1 MSNQL
6 QSPFLDIIGRKSP
19 VQQAIKLCWQ
29 LINDKPGTVSGTKE
43 SKLSSALILTH
54 LLGLMESA
62 GMLNCRGWHSSAI
75 TLLRAIED
83 SLSDPTGKNMTVEEL
98 VERYLSTK
106 TGVKPNTLANYKFV
120 KNLMKKEPFNGKK
133 ISQVK
138 TSDAKLFLIKLQ
150 QDGRRYSTIKTVR
163 GVLRPA
169 FQMAVDD
176 DVLRKNPFGFELAT
190 VVVNDS
196 VTREAITRKQMR
208 QFLKFV
214 HDDNVY
220 CKYYEVVYI
229 LFHTGM
235 RISEFCGL
243 TLKDLDMKNRIINI
257 DHQLQRTS
265 DMRLVIESTKTN
277 AGTRKLPMSEDVFR
291 CFQAIIEDREAPRYE
306 RVVDGYTGFLFTD
319 KEGLPLVAMHW
330 EHRFNHMVKRYNDI
344 YRVQMPNITPHVCRH
359 TYCSNMAKSGMNP
372 KTLQYLMGHSDIGV
386 TLNTYTH
393 LGLEDAVDE
402 LKRVEELENARKE
415 MEKINGEGTVSQKM
429 FRAI

>member
-1 MSNQL
+1 
-6 QSPFLDIIGRKSP
+6 
-19 VQQAIKLCWQ
+19 
-29 LINDKPGTVSGTKE
+29 
-43 SKLSSALILTH
+43 
-54 LLGLMESA
+54 
-62 GMLNCRGWHSSAI
+62 ML
-75 TLLRAIED
+75 D
-83 SLSDPTGKNMTVEEL
+83 SLSDPLGKNITVGEL
-98 VERYLSTK
+98 VERYLATK
-106 TGVKPNTLANYKFV
+106 TAAKPNTLANYKFV
-120 KNLMKKEPFNGKK
+120 QNLLKSETFNDKK
-133 ISQVK
+133 ISQVR

-150 QDGRRYSTIKTVR
+150 QDGRHYSTVKTVR

-176 DVLRKNPFGFELAT
+176 DVLMKNPFGFQLAG

-196 VTREAITRKQMR
+196 VTREAITKDQMR
-208 QFLKFV
+208 KFLKFI

-243 TLKDLDMKNRIINI
+243 TLRDIDLENKVINI

-265 DMRLVIESTKTN
+265 AMKLVIESTKTN
-277 AGTRKLPMSEDVFR
+277 AGTRKLPMTEDVAQCFR
-291 CFQAIIEDREAPRYE
+291 AIIEDREEPEYE
-306 RVVDGYTGFLFTD
+306 RVVDGYAGFLFTD
-319 KEGLPLVAMHW
+319 KNGYPEVAMHW

-393 LGLEDAVDE
+393 LGLEDATDE
-402 LKRVEELENARKE
+402 LRRMEDLENARKE
-415 MEKINGEGTVSQKM
+415 LEKNKEEKPVSQKM

>member
-1 MSNQL
+1 MAGRRRDSKHRVLRRGESIRADGKYQFKYHINGKPHFAYSWRLEPTDKLPAGKKPCLSLRELEKQ
-6 QSPFLDIIGRKSP
+6 IGYD
-19 VQQAIKLCWQ
+19 L
-29 LINDKPGTVSGTKE
+29 
-43 SKLSSALILTH
+43 
-54 LLGLMESA
+54 
-62 GMLNCRGWHSSAI
+62 
-75 TLLRAIED
+75 D

-393 LGLEDAVDE
+393 LGLEDAMDE

>member
-1 MSNQL
+1 MAVGANGQAASRKKPCLSLRELEKQ
-6 QSPFLDIIGRKSP
+6 IGYD
-19 VQQAIKLCWQ
+19 L
-29 LINDKPGTVSGTKE
+29 
-43 SKLSSALILTH
+43 
-54 LLGLMESA
+54 
-62 GMLNCRGWHSSAI
+62 
-75 TLLRAIED
+75 D

-291 CFQAIIEDREAPRYE
+291 CFQAIIEDREAPKYE

-415 MEKINGEGTVSQKM
+415 MEKINGEGTVSQKV

>member
-1 MSNQL
+1 M
-6 QSPFLDIIGRKSP
+6 
-19 VQQAIKLCWQ
+19 
-29 LINDKPGTVSGTKE
+29 
-43 SKLSSALILTH
+43 
-54 LLGLMESA
+54 
-62 GMLNCRGWHSSAI
+62 
-75 TLLRAIED
+75 
-83 SLSDPTGKNMTVEEL
+83 
-98 VERYLSTK
+98 ERYLATK
-106 TGVKPNTLANYKFV
+106 TAVKPNTLTNYKFV
-120 KNLMKKEPFNGKK
+120 QNLLRGETFNDKK

-150 QDGRRYSTIKTVR
+150 QDGRHYSTVKTVR

-176 DVLRKNPFGFELAT
+176 DVLMKNPFGFQLAG

-196 VTREAITRKQMR
+196 VTREAITKDQMR
-208 QFLKFV
+208 KFLKFI

-243 TLKDLDMKNRIINI
+243 TLRDIDMENKVINI

-265 DMRLVIESTKTN
+265 AMKLVIESTKTN
-277 AGTRKLPMSEDVFR
+277 AGTRKLPMTEDVAQCFR
-291 CFQAIIEDREAPRYE
+291 AIIEDREEPEYE
-306 RVVDGYTGFLFTD
+306 RVVDGYAGFLFTD
-319 KEGLPLVAMHW
+319 KNGYPEVAMHW

-393 LGLEDAVDE
+393 LGLEDATDE
-402 LKRVEELENARKE
+402 LRRMEDLENARKE
-415 MEKINGEGTVSQKM
+415 LEKNKEEKPVSQKM